1 MNADLREI
9 IIDAGPTSSA
19 GVYKGYDGEIRP
31 FTFYLSE
38 PDIEIYLT
46 RDQAKDILRDLIALL
61 PDKAR
66 EGLEEAW

>member
-1 MNADLREI
+1 MNADLKEI
-9 IIDAGPTSSA
+9 IVNAELASDA

-31 FTFYLSE
+31 FTLYLSE

-46 RDQAKDILRDLIALL
+46 PDQAKDILRDLVALL

-66 EGLEEAW
+66 ESLGVG